1 MSTTSSPS
9 SVSSL
14 LGENPRKKDKCERE
28 REREKKRKKRKKRR
42 QEYQDRHMAND
53 AEHAK
58 VTRAMQYDVL
68 RRDGFKCIRCS
79 CGNVNEVKLHVD
91 HIVPVSCGG
100 KSTMENLKTLC
111 ENCNCDKG
119 NKYIE

>member
-28 REREKKRKKRKKRR
+28 REREKKRKKRR

-79 CGNVNEVKLHVD
+79 CGNVNEVKLHAD